1 MEVLSTLISSVACD
15 RSCQK
20 KPLTPFLN
28 CTNCILLRSPILK
41 FMRARFTVNPNIQL
55 FKGLLMMNHKI
66 WFRDRSNHLKKFLIQ
81 VPFRLGPK
89 YYFRFFE
96 RLQKFPHAYK
106 SVEKGEL
113 TSYNIGFVTAYVR
126 KNRPRESV
134 RILSMWTL

>member
-66 WFRDRSNHLKKFLIQ
+66 CFLDRSNHLKKFLIQ
-81 VPFRLGPK
+81 VHFRLGPK
-89 YYFRFFE
+89 YCFRFFVG
-96 RLQKFPHAYK
+96 LQKNPHAYQ

-113 TSYNIGFVTAYVR
+113 TSKGVCQTFTNVDLIVNQKTPLVLEYR
-126 KNRPRESV
+126 
-134 RILSMWTL
+134 